1 MGDWLKEKVSNFA
14 TNLVNNMKEALGI
27 HSPSRVFRDQVGKY
41 IALGVGEGFEKNIG
55 DVYKQMQSAV
65 NLETSK
71 ISANVSANTELK
83 ALSGTGQTIENNND
97 NGITVTQNFYEKD
110 TTPYEQQKQAKQ
122 QLRRLAYGL

>member
-1 MGDWLKEKVSNFA
+1 
-14 TNLVNNMKEALGI
+14 
-27 HSPSRVFRDQVGKY
+27 
-41 IALGVGEGFEKNIG
+41 
-55 DVYKQMQSAV
+55 MQSAV